1 MRTVEKF
8 TFPCP
13 PPDEE
18 FDGLLPPG
26 CEYPDRPTP
35 EVERLFGDFERIA
48 SGVEVAWN
56 ASSAIATL
64 QEPARWRAA
73 PISANE
79 RDQLLTA
86 FAAARGQILALFFD
100 PAHRI
105 FANRS
110 LDAIEGLIVLWAESD
125 AERTAHHHHMRDDLN
140 ACARQLRN
148 VCHNICLKQDIE
160 QRRAE
165 RNIEAAENIIEVA
178 LAWPLRE
185 GEVNPEPL
193 ITRAIGYFTS
203 VLDSSVP
210 LLHAALGLDAILKV
224 ANARS
229 DLAIVA
235 GHLFQPASA
244 VMRKAADVLSDH
256 VVSTPSAE
264 RIYLGLG
271 CAASLLTPQTDG
283 FRQDRLLHAEMLL
296 AELRAWI
303 CREELRRRDD
313 LFERTLAARRAWEA
327 PQSPHASIN

>member
-1 MRTVEKF
+1 MQAGEY
-8 TFPCP
+8 FPLP
-13 PPDEE
+13 SQDEDFDGFLPPDCEPPGRPNPAVE
-18 FDGLLPPG
+18 GLLA
-26 CEYPDRPTP
+26 
-35 EVERLFGDFERIA
+35 DFERIA

-56 ASSAIATL
+56 ASSTIAAL
-64 QEPARWRAA
+64 QDPARWRAA
-73 PISANE
+73 PISTTE

-100 PAHRI
+100 PSHRI

-110 LDAIEGLIVLWAESD
+110 LDAVADLIALWAESD
-125 AERTAHHHHMRDDLN
+125 AERAAHHGHMRDDLN

-148 VCHNICLKQDIE
+148 ICHNICLEQDIE

-165 RNIEAAENIIEVA
+165 RNIEAAENILEGSV
-178 LAWPLRE
+178 AWPLRDS
-185 GEVNPEPL
+185 EVNPEIL
-193 ITRAIGYFTS
+193 ITRAIGYFAS
-203 VLDSSVP
+203 VVDSAVP
-210 LLHAALGLDAILKV
+210 LLHAALGLDAILKA

-229 DLAIVA
+229 DLATLT
-235 GHLFQPASA
+235 GHLFRPASA

-271 CAASLLTPQTDG
+271 CAASLLTPQADE